1 MKGPTSNPLK
11 GREKTASPLIPLLSP
26 KPRKSPTQTL
36 AALMDF
42 ARRKAAALAALSS
55 PAPDKSPKGGV
66 DAPIA
71 PLLEVLNSHPDLF
84 TTSSC
89 SGRVSVL
96 AQPQEVQG
104 QGAAKSKKKARGGGW
119 VYVSHDP
126 ADPDAVVEQLF
137 GLSGS
142 GAAGDELVFRFEPM
156 IVAVECRD
164 AAAAAALVATA
175 ISAGFRESGE
185 L

>member
-1 MKGPTSNPLK
+1 MKGPISKPLDY
-11 GREKTASPLIPLLSP
+11 PLIQSSP

-137 GLSGS
+137 GLSG
-142 GAAGDELVFRFEPM
+142 GGRAGVQVRADDRGGGVQGRRRS
-156 IVAVECRD
+156 CRARCRCD
-164 AAAAAALVATA
+164 QCWVPG
-175 ISAGFRESGE
+175 IR
-185 L
+185 